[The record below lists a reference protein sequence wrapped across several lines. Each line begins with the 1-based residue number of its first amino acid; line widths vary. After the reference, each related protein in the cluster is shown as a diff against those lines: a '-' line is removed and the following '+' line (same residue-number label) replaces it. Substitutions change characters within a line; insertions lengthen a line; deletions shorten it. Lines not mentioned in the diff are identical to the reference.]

1 MKNKVTAIRT
11 FSTLLILVI
20 AAILFESVLALF
32 DPPKT
37 VWNHIRENLLI
48 EYTINTVLLVSV
60 SMFLSGIIGTVMAY
74 FVTCYEFFLRKVL
87 SALLYFPLAIPPYIG
102 AYVYTNMMQQNGL
115 IADFIGRSIYIPQF
129 WMAVIVFSLFLFP
142 YVYIGVKGYLSYNM
156 GGYVENAR
164 LLGKGEFSIF
174 VKVVLPISRSAI
186 LSGMILVGLEI
197 LGDFGV
203 VQYFGLPTFAT
214 AIFKSWINFKDFDSA
229 IRLGGMLLLV
239 VFILLIIKNYVITNK
254 YQSATTTKTIAFQR
268 TKISIKAQV
277 LMCAPIFLVLLFSLI
292 IPIYQLIN
300 WALMSFSRV
309 RYENLIMMLKN
320 TILITTGVAFLI
332 IIFALILSSYTRVSS
347 KFVKIFYGKLTL
359 ISYAI
364 PGSVVAMMV
373 ILFFIKIDNFLNVSL
388 STTILMLISAY
399 VLRYL
404 GAAYEN
410 LENGYQK
417 IGLKYHEASR
427 TLGNSYYTTLFKVDL
442 PILKS
447 FILSAY
453 SLVFIDLIK
462 ELPLTLILRPFNFH
476 TLATQVYQYASDE
489 MLAESA
495 VPSLLI
501 IIISIFFIIGLI
513 KKEGRR

>member
-1 MKNKVTAIRT
+1 MKNKVSAIRI

-20 AAILFESVLALF
+20 AAILLESVLALF
-32 DPPKT
+32 DPPKS

-48 EYTINTVLLVSV
+48 EYTINTVLLVSM
-60 SMFLSGIIGTVMAY
+60 SMFISGIIGTVMAY
-74 FVTCYEFFLRKVL
+74 LVTCYEFYLRKVL

-102 AYVYTNMMQQNGL
+102 AYVYTDMIQVNGL
-115 IADFIGRSIYIPQF
+115 IANFVGRSIYIPQF
-129 WMAVIVFSLFLFP
+129 WMAVTVFSLFLFP
-142 YVYIGVKGYLSYNM
+142 YVYIGVKGYLNYNI

-164 LLGKGEFSIF
+164 LLGKGELSIF
-174 VKVVLPISRSAI
+174 AKVVLPISRSAI

-229 IRLGGMLLLV
+229 IRLGGMLMLV
-239 VFILLIIKNYVITNK
+239 VFTLLIFKNYLLNNK
-254 YQSATTTKTIAFQR
+254 YQSATTTKTRAFQR
-268 TKISIKAQV
+268 RKVSIKAQAIMSTSV
-277 LMCAPIFLVLLFSLI
+277 FLVLFFSFVL
-292 IPIYQLIN
+292 PIYQLID
-300 WALMSFSRV
+300 WALMSFDRV
-309 RYENLIMMLKN
+309 RYVNLIMMLKN
-320 TILITTGVAFLI
+320 TILMTTGVALLI
-332 IIFALILSSYTRVSS
+332 VILALILSSYTRVSS
-347 KFVKIFYGKLTL
+347 KFVKLFYGKLTL

-373 ILFFIKIDNFLNVSL
+373 ILFFMKIDNFLNISL
-388 STTILMLISAY
+388 STTIIMLICAY

-410 LENGYQK
+410 LENGYEK

-427 TLGNSYYTTLFKVDL
+427 TLGNNYYKSLLKVDL
-442 PILKS
+442 PILKP

-476 TLATQVYQYASDE
+476 TLATHVYQYASDE

-495 VPSLLI
+495 VPSLII
-501 IIISIFFIIGLI
+501 IIISMFFIIGLI
-513 KKEGRR
+513 KKERRR

>member
-1 MKNKVTAIRT
+1 MKNKVNAIRI
-11 FSTLLILVI
+11 FSSLLVLVI
-20 AAILFESVLALF
+20 AAILLESVLALF

-37 VWNHIRENLLI
+37 VWNHIRQNLLI

-60 SMFLSGIIGTVMAY
+60 SMFISGIIGTVMAY

-102 AYVYTNMMQQNGL
+102 AYVYTDMIQQNGL
-115 IADFIGRSIYIPQF
+115 IADFIGRSIYVPQF

-142 YVYIGVKGYLSYNM
+142 YVYIGVKGYLNYNM

-164 LLGKGEFSIF
+164 LLGKGELSIF
-174 VKVVLPISRSAI
+174 VKVVLPISRAAI
-186 LSGMILVGLEI
+186 LTGMILVGLEI

-214 AIFKSWINFKDFDSA
+214 AIFKSWISFKDFDSA
-229 IRLGGMLLLV
+229 IRLGGMLLIV
-239 VFILLIIKNYVITNK
+239 VFVFLIFKNYFLNSK
-254 YQSATTTKTIAFQR
+254 YQSATTTKSRAFQR
-268 TKISIKAQV
+268 RKVSIKAQT
-277 LMCAPIFLVLLFSLI
+277 LIILSISLVLLFSFCL
-292 IPIYQLIN
+292 PIYQLVN
-300 WALMSFSRV
+300 WALISFNRV
-309 RYENLIMMLKN
+309 RYVNLIMMLKN
-320 TILITTGVAFLI
+320 TILITTGVTLLI
-332 IIFALILSSYTRVSS
+332 VIFALILSSYTRVSS
-347 KFVKIFYGKLTL
+347 KFIKLFYGKLTL

-373 ILFFIKIDNFLNVSL
+373 ILFFMKIDNFLSISL
-388 STTILMLISAY
+388 STSILMLICAY

-427 TLGNSYYTTLFKVDL
+427 TLGNNYYKTLFKVDL
-442 PILKS
+442 PILKP

-501 IIISIFFIIGLI
+501 IIISMFFIIGLI
-513 KKEGRR
+513 KKEGRK